1 MSEKKRKG
9 YKTMEQQIAADK
21 RYLENNFQAKQRRKI
36 IVAKSSCKRF
46 INELANIKELEELET
61 IIEKRKKIL
70 KMNNVISI
78 LHDIEYGRMGNFDE
92 NDKYKVDISL
102 EEITEDEKEEIE
114 NLIVKNSDDNSFKN
128 IEDEYGR
135 KYLCINITNEMLLK
149 LIDFFEK

>member
-1 MSEKKRKG
+1 
-9 YKTMEQQIAADK
+9 
-21 RYLENNFQAKQRRKI
+21 
-36 IVAKSSCKRF
+36 
-46 INELANIKELEELET
+46 
-61 IIEKRKKIL
+61 
-70 KMNNVISI
+70 MNNVISI